1 MIDFVYE
8 DMQVQL
14 TEQNFV
20 MFAMKYYQ
28 NTQCLNIDEFHDD
41 LKRIKYIKRLF
52 SRYVISGELKERLI
66 LNHLII
72 LYNSFGT
79 EATKMLF
86 FKIESEFWPQLK
98 TFLLFLSLT
107 YSPKNTV
114 NMKKVRASIIIFSL
128 MITSA
133 YSQDIGNLIKGAKAD
148 ANYLVEGYVSPVL
161 KSLGYGLNQGWYNTA
176 KPHKTLGIDITATVS
191 LVTVP
196 TSAQTFTID
205 DNKLRI
211 SDELQIEIDR
221 HAGIEG
227 NKLIVEILE
236 EYLNKKF

>member
-1 MIDFVYE
+1 
-8 DMQVQL
+8 MQVQL

-98 TFLLFLSLT
+98 TFLLFLSFMPDILT
-107 YSPKNTV
+107 GVADKPIISTDIPLDQTV
-114 NMKKVRASIIIFSL
+114 V
-128 MITSA
+128 
-133 YSQDIGNLIKGAKAD
+133 D
-148 ANYLVEGYVSPVL
+148 VL
-161 KSLGYGLNQGWYNTA
+161 RK
-176 KPHKTLGIDITATVS
+176 I
-191 LVTVP
+191 
-196 TSAQTFTID
+196 
-205 DNKLRI
+205 
-211 SDELQIEIDR
+211 
-221 HAGIEG
+221 
-227 NKLIVEILE
+227 
-236 EYLNKKF
+236 